1 MLRKESREFK
11 FKREA
16 VHCRGYVRRD
26 LYHPTRLDRKLLSGI
41 VDLQVEDENRAPL
54 RGMSAQTGDI

>member
-1 MLRKESREFK
+1 MESREFK

-26 LYHPTRLDRKLLSGI
+26 LNHPTRSDGMLLSGI
-41 VDLQVEDENRAPL
+41 VDIQVGEENRAPP
-54 RGMSAQTGDI
+54 RGM